1 VSNSSPIVGRTISHY
16 RILEKLGGGGMGVVY
31 KAEDTTLGRPVALK
45 FLPEETANDSQALE
59 RFRREARAASALNHP
74 NICTIHEIAE
84 ESGRSFIAMEFM
96 EGATLKH
103 RIAAKPLP
111 LDELLSLSIE
121 IADALDAAHSTGI
134 VHRDIKPANIFVTKR
149 GHAKIL
155 DFGLA
160 KISPPGGSLRGTTEG
175 TALTLDEQFLTSPG
189 TAVGTAAYMSPEQAR
204 GKELDAR
211 TDLFSFGAVLYE
223 MATATRAFRGDTWAN
238 LFEEILHKAP
248 VAPTRLDPEVPSQL
262 EDIIKKALEK
272 DCNLRYQHASE
283 MCSDLK
289 RLKRDIES
297 GQRDSGFEGLQKSQP
312 ASGTSKTAH
321 SAAVG
326 ARKRRN
332 ILVAVCA
339 TALFLAISAGAFYK
353 FDRQDW
359 QRIFGPGIPQQ
370 KNLVVLPITPVEGLA
385 DEQIYCA
392 GLTETVTAK
401 MARLPSVQVPSALEV
416 RAKKVTDIQTAR
428 NQLGANLVLV
438 ASWQQVHNSVRIT
451 LSLVD
456 AKTGQQLRTDQ
467 VTEQATDLFRLQDQ
481 VVLKASR
488 MLELQLSPSAATAL
502 HQHGT
507 TNLDAYGS
515 YVQGV
520 GYLQRYERLENV
532 ENAIGLFQRAI
543 QADPGYAQAQTEL
556 AQAYWYKYSETK
568 DPQWAAAAKNAVKAA
583 TDLDSQLPEVQLA
596 VAEMNQRTG
605 AYSEAASAFQRFIE
619 IDPRNV
625 DGYLGLA
632 RAYDSLGRT
641 AEAEQAFRKTIDI
654 SPACWGCYNL
664 LGAFLAGHARYGEA
678 AQAWKRVTELTP
690 DNVWGYLNVGAA
702 YLYIAQYG
710 KANEYF
716 RRGLQVDPNNT
727 DVLANLGTVSFF
739 LGFYDEDAKDNQ
751 RALELEP
758 GKYDYWGNLAD
769 AYHMM
774 PGHASDAA
782 ADYKQSIQLA
792 ERQLT
797 VNPNDSDLLS
807 SLAHYYARTND
818 PARARKYL
826 EKALKASPQDVDV
839 LLIAC
844 LIHLEAGER
853 REALQSL
860 QKAVSGGYPREQ
872 LLANPE
878 LKSLHSDPEFERLA
892 KEAKSYQ

>member
-283 MCSDLK
+283 ICSDLK

-297 GQRDSGFEGLQKSQP
+297 GQRDSGFEGLQKAQP
-312 ASGTSKTAH
+312 ASGTSGTAH
-321 SAAVG
+321 SAAG

-332 ILVAVCA
+332 MLVAVCA
-339 TALFLAISAGAFYK
+339 TALFLAISAGTFYK

-370 KNLVVLPITPVEGLA
+370 KNLVVLPITSIEGQPN
-385 DEQIYCA
+385 EQIYCA

-502 HQHGT
+502 TEHGT

-543 QADPGYAQAQTEL
+543 QADPGYAQAQAGL
-556 AQAYWYKYSETK
+556 AQAYWYKYSAIK
-568 DPQWAAAAKNAVKAA
+568 DPRWAEQAKSAVEAAR
-583 TDLDSQLPEVQLA
+583 DLNSQLPEVQMA
-596 VAEMNQRTG
+596 IANMNLRTG
-605 AYSEAASAFQRFIE
+605 NYSDALTGFQHAL
-619 IDPRNV
+619 DLDSQNV
-625 DGYLGLA
+625 DAYINLGKTYNA
-632 RAYDSLGRT
+632 LGRT
-641 AEAEQAFRKTIDI
+641 SDAEQQFRHAVEV
-654 SPACWGCYNL
+654 SAQCWNCYNS
-664 LGAFLAGHARYGEA
+664 LGLFLYSHARYADA
-678 AQAWKRVTELTP
+678 AQAWNKVIDLTP
-690 DNVWGYLNVGAA
+690 DNVWGYLNVSAA
-702 YLYIAQYG
+702 YLAVGRFKEAG
-710 KANEYF
+710 KIIEQ
-716 RRGLQVDPNNT
+716 GLQVAPNDPDLYSN
-727 DVLANLGTVSFF
+727 AGYISFF
-739 LGFYDEDAKDNQ
+739 LGRFQEAAKYYQ
-751 RALELEP
+751 RAIDLTPE
-758 GKYDYWGNLAD
+758 KYDYWGNLAD
-769 AYHMM
+769 AYRMI
-774 PGHASDAA
+774 PAESSKAA
-782 ADYKQSIQLA
+782 ASYQKAIQLA
-792 ERQLT
+792 EAQLDI
-797 VNPNDSDLLS
+797 NLNDSDVLS
-807 SLAHYYARTND
+807 SLAQYYSRTND
-818 PARARKYL
+818 PVRARKYL
-826 EKALKASPQDVDV
+826 EKALKVSPTNVDI
-839 LLIAC
+839 LRIAC
-844 LIHLEAGER
+844 LVHLEAGER
-853 REALQSL
+853 QEALAWL
-860 QKAVSGGYPREQ
+860 GKAVTAGYPREQ

-878 LKSLHSDPEFERLA
+878 LKSLHSDPEFDHLA
-892 KEAKSYQ
+892 KEATSYQ